1 MIRSVALHRAGVVDY
16 QHALQWQRRTAAAV
30 RDGRAPESVALLQHP
45 PVFTLGLRGTRRHLR
60 RAPAWYARAGAP
72 VLHVDRGGDITFHGP
87 GQLVAYPILN
97 VRRRALPA
105 GDYVRA
111 LEQTVI
117 DTLADFGLA
126 GQRVAG
132 RPGIWLD
139 GAKVAALGVRIQAG
153 VTRHGL
159 ALNVSPDLRWF
170 DAIIPCGIADAGVT
184 SMARALGAPPQFAAV
199 ADAFCAAFSRVF
211 NATLL
216 PVGGPPLQLPLPSA
230 SVSASESPSPA
241 EASVVRAG

>member
-1 MIRSVALHRAGVVDY
+1 MTSSVVLHRADLVDY
-16 QHALQWQRRTAAAV
+16 QHALQWQRDTADAV
-30 RDGRAPESVALLQHP
+30 RDDRAQEAIVLLQHP
-45 PVFTLGLRGTRRHLR
+45 PVFTLGVRGTQQHLR
-60 RAPAWYARAGAP
+60 HAAAWYARAGAP
-72 VLHVDRGGDITFHGP
+72 VLRVDRGGDVTFHGP
-87 GQLVAYPILN
+87 GQLVVYPILN
-97 VRRRALPA
+97 VRRRALAA

-117 DTLADFGLA
+117 ETLAVFGLT
-126 GQRVAG
+126 GQLVAG

-170 DAIIPCGIADAGVT
+170 DAIVPCGIADAEVT

-199 ADAFCAAFSRVF
+199 ADAFCVAFRRVF
-211 NATLL
+211 SVKLL
-216 PVGGPPLQLPLPSA
+216 PIVGPPLQLP
-230 SVSASESPSPA
+230 SESSSGSPVDVRS
-241 EASVVRAG
+241 ETTVVRAG